1 MSFLERIKRLPY
13 AAIAAFSFAWSLN
26 IDRYIPEGQYLGCY
40 LISIVVLVG
49 LVLLM
54 GAARTVADS
63 PALFAVECL
72 TAFAS
77 IFVMELCAPLTP
89 VAAGALYTMVTL
101 FSCHAMIK
109 SVGRIGRLG
118 MADAMLSFAIWQ
130 GLSSLLAIAN
140 TLPSCAIIL
149 ATPVVVFLLLG
160 GVRPCPAGQGVKDG
174 TAQDAEAS
182 ADQGSQSALP
192 WKLLALDVLVV
203 LFIYL
208 LWGSWPASG
217 VAYGH
222 AGSFAAAFAI
232 LAFVAASGRLVRAK
246 VLYNTSLGLLQLAVV
261 CLAVGSTWGR
271 TTALCLTDAAY
282 VTFSVFFLTLLS
294 VLCARGG
301 RDFGAALAVA
311 LILEDAAALAGSFLA
326 QAATPGQLPALIVG
340 LSATIVLA
348 FTFLASESDYH
359 TSWGMERPRRNRAD
373 PMAYYYSLGQ
383 ICSAIAMQHSLS
395 KREADVLLLLAQ
407 KKHAPEIAEELF
419 VSVSTVK
426 THTNNI
432 YKKLDVHSRKELYE
446 LINDLRAPSSGAK

>member
-1 MSFLERIKRLPY
+1 
-13 AAIAAFSFAWSLN
+13 
-26 IDRYIPEGQYLGCY
+26 
-40 LISIVVLVG
+40 
-49 LVLLM
+49 
-54 GAARTVADS
+54 
-63 PALFAVECL
+63 
-72 TAFAS
+72 
-77 IFVMELCAPLTP
+77 
-89 VAAGALYTMVTL
+89 
-101 FSCHAMIK
+101 MIK

-130 GLSSLLAIAN
+130 GLSSLLTIAN
-140 TLPSCAIIL
+140 TLPSCVIIL

-160 GVRPCPAGQGVKDG
+160 GVRSCPAGRGVKDG
-174 TAQDAEAS
+174 AAQDAEAS
-182 ADQGSQSALP
+182 ADSSSQSALP

-217 VAYGH
+217 VAYAH

-261 CLAVGSTWGR
+261 CLAVGSVWGR

-294 VLCARGG
+294 VLCARGE
-301 RDFGAALAVA
+301 RDFGAVLAIA
-311 LILEDAAALAGSFLA
+311 LILENAAALAGSFLA

-340 LSATIVLA
+340 LSALIVLA

-359 TSWGMERPRRNRAD
+359 TSWGMERPHRNSSD

-383 ICSAIAMQHSLS
+383 ICSAISMQHSLS

-419 VSVSTVK
+419 VSVATVK

-446 LINDLRAPSSGAK
+446 LINDLRAPGSGVK